1 MGNNGCVK
9 NPRRKRK
16 RNKGLNATIPLS
28 HVFRIEITKF
38 KGADIEWICIAQI
51 VWYMYVL

>member
-16 RNKGLNATIPLS
+16 RNKGLNANVPSL
-28 HVFRIEITKF
+28 HVVRIEIKKVKMT
-38 KGADIEWICIAQI
+38 GIE
-51 VWYMYVL
+51 